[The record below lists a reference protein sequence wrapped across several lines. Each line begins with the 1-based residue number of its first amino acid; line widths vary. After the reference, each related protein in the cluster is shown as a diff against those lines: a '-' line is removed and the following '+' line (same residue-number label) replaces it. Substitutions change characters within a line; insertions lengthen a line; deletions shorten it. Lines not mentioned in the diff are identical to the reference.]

1 LVPLKIHTYK
11 LDIFAEDPKWE
22 LDHTLPEHF
31 GLKDL
36 RPSEVES
43 IADRII
49 KGDQELAVKFESGK
63 ANGGPETKIE
73 SCNLPCRIELY
84 CQIKNGVYV
93 DSKLCQSQNKIDLIN
108 DPIHGFL
115 EFLNGPWY

>member
-1 LVPLKIHTYK
+1 MFTSGTLSTFEQVYPTFRLFELDKKTLVPLKIHTYK

-73 SCNLPCRIELY
+73 SCNLP
-84 CQIKNGVYV
+84 
-93 DSKLCQSQNKIDLIN
+93 
-108 DPIHGFL
+108 
-115 EFLNGPWY
+115 